1 MVAALGHDRY
11 LVLSVLNGQNEG
23 IGTVM
28 YNRARLI
35 AIGGFDESLRRC
47 EDYDLYLEVC
57 PSSNVYIGRFEAFHE
72 HPLYRWLPLD
82 FTKLP
87 NRFDLRKGQVKVCIG
102 TDDPGIFPTT
112 IENEHRVLK
121 DAAVRFHQASG
132 ATAQG
137 WIESIRD
144 AGIAQFNRHRG

>member
-1 MVAALGHDRY
+1 MEETVGALQLDAIEAVQDY
-11 LVLSVLNGQNEG
+11 LMTLYAS
-23 IGTVM
+23 
-28 YNRARLI
+28 
-35 AIGGFDESLRRC
+35 